1 MNNKK
6 RKSSLDH
13 FYDES
18 NTFDNY
24 SSVMNSEAQND
35 YYTNMINKDLNK
47 YKYIAND
54 KCIHKVRSNHYSREK
69 FPKFSPYKIDYP
81 IKTLNNSNNKNI
93 YKTNNNTFSNNIK
106 EFILWDKKLSD
117 LSINKYRKLK
127 KGKNIDNLRDE
138 KNGYLTIPNDDID
151 SYRNEFLMKD
161 KNSNNSINQNFNKT
175 NEFCTNEKYDNNN
188 DYSSFNIKRIKVKN
202 NNKLK
207 NRIRLNKEIY
217 NYNKLAK
224 KINKKIED
232 SNKHQFL
239 KTYDNDYYNYNNI
252 MNCHNYDHK
261 KRNIM
266 NKFLLKHIHIN
277 DSNSNKK
284 SARIDGS
291 DDDINQPSKNM
302 KRNTTFDYYNKDNK
316 ENINYNFI
324 KYLKKDNQKLIQMNT
339 IYKQLID
346 TFFYFIHQLSKK
358 YSFQKEIK
366 DVKYYLAN
374 SNYLSDVLIDLE
386 QHLNKLVKPNDIIN
400 SDKNK
405 GHNNNDD
412 ITNID
417 NDNENDNEH
426 EEELLTETKFI
437 SMNLDNIKKIEKP
450 IAKKRKINIGK
461 EYFSPNSKNVFSST
475 NIRNKTLQNNSLN
488 FVNNIEGKDFLKINN
503 KINKNRKNN
512 DRLLRIL
519 NKLNSGGLLSS
530 KNKSLNNNKIVFGKN
545 SFCNNIINKEN
556 LNNNLKSNDIKSI
569 VNPKT
574 INEKNY
580 DY

>member
-6 RKSSLDH
+6 RKISLDH
-13 FYDES
+13 FYNES

-24 SSVMNSEAQND
+24 SSLINSETQND
-35 YYTNMINKDLNK
+35 NYINAINKDPRK

-54 KCIHKVRSNHYSREK
+54 KCIHKVHSNHYSREK
-69 FPKFSPYKIDYP
+69 IPKFSPYKIDYP

-117 LSINKYRKLK
+117 LSINKYRKIK
-127 KGKNIDNLRDE
+127 KGKNNGNVRDE
-138 KNGYLTIPNDDID
+138 KDEYLTIPNDDID
-151 SYRNEFLMKD
+151 SYRNGFLMKAR
-161 KNSNNSINQNFNKT
+161 NSNNSINQNFNKT
-175 NEFCTNEKYDNNN
+175 NEFCANENYDNNIDN
-188 DYSSFNIKRIKVKN
+188 SSFNIKKIKVKN

-207 NRIRLNKEIY
+207 SRIRLNKEIN
-217 NYNKLAK
+217 NYNKLEK

-232 SNKHQFL
+232 SIKNQFM
-239 KTYDNDYYNYNNI
+239 KTYDKDYYNYKNTMNNNI
-252 MNCHNYDHK
+252 YEHK

-277 DSNSNKK
+277 DSNSNQK
-284 SARIDGS
+284 SKRIDGS
-291 DDDINQPSKNM
+291 DDDINQVGKNM
-302 KRNTTFDYYNKDNK
+302 KRNTTFDYYNNKENK

-358 YSFQKEIK
+358 YCFKKEIK
-366 DVKYYLAN
+366 DVKYYLSN
-374 SNYLSDVLIDLE
+374 SNYLSDMLIDLE
-386 QHLNKLVKPNDIIN
+386 QHLNKLVKPNDIIKNDKAN
-400 SDKNK
+400 SHK
-405 GHNNNDD
+405 NND
-412 ITNID
+412 NININEDD
-417 NDNENDNEH
+417 NDNDH

-437 SMNLDNIKKIEKP
+437 SMNLDKFKKIEKP
-450 IAKKRKINIGK
+450 IEQKRNVNIGK

-475 NIRNKTLQNNSLN
+475 NIRNKTFQNNSLN
-488 FVNNIEGKDFLKINN
+488 FINNIDGKDFLKINN

-512 DRLLRIL
+512 DRLLKIL

-530 KNKSLNNNKIVFGKN
+530 KNKSLNKNKIVFGKN
-545 SFCNNIINKEN
+545 SLCNNIINKEN
-556 LNNNLKSNDIKSI
+556 LNINLKSNDIKSI
-569 VNPKT
+569 VNPKS
-574 INEKNY
+574 INERNY